1 MTPRTPT
8 GLSVASP
15 GYNYP
20 DTPHYVDNPKLY
32 DVIDRR
38 YVYAHMDSE
47 YMWHMMSLFTFQ
59 IELVFQSIPLQ
70 F

>member
-38 YVYAHMDSE
+38 YVYAHMDSD
-47 YMWHMMSLFTFQ
+47 YT
-59 IELVFQSIPLQ
+59 VYVAYDVTVYVPD
-70 F
+70 